1 MNPES
6 IKTAIAGVAPL
17 VIAFGGKVI
26 AVLLLLWIGLRIAG
40 KIGQRVTKTL
50 EKRDF
55 DKSLS
60 RFFGQLARWG
70 IVLGVVLACLSVF
83 GIDTTSF
90 AAVIGAAGL
99 AIGLAFQGTLGN
111 FSAGVML
118 LVFRPFKVGDVV
130 KVADVLGVINEIGL
144 FTCAFDTLDNRRII
158 VPNSAVAGGTIENIS
173 FHDKRRVDIDVGA
186 SYDAD
191 IPATREKLEAA
202 VKAVE
207 SKLDDEKH
215 QVFLKGLGGSSVDWQ
230 LRIWCKA
237 SDYWAVWEQTIEAIK
252 AELDGAEIGIPYPQ
266 MDVYLK
272 ELPANQ
278 AVKVPAE

>member
-1 MNPES
+1 MNAES
-6 IKTAIAGVAPL
+6 IQEAVKGLAPL
-17 VIAFGGKVI
+17 AVAFGGKVL
-26 AVLLLLWIGLRIAG
+26 AVILLLWIGLSIASRL
-40 KIGQRVTKTL
+40 GQRVTSSL

-55 DKSLS
+55 DRSLA
-60 RFFGQLARWG
+60 RFFGQLLRWG

-111 FSAGVML
+111 FASGVML

-130 KVADVLGVINEIGL
+130 KVGGVLGKIYEVGL
-144 FTCAFDTLDNRRII
+144 FTTSFDTLDNRRII
-158 VPNSAVAGGTIENIS
+158 VPNGGVAGQTIENIT
-173 FHDKRRVDIDVGA
+173 FHEKRRVDIDVGA

-191 IPATREKLEAA
+191 IPMTREKLEAA
-202 VKAVE
+202 VKRVKDRLE
-207 SKLDDEKH
+207 DEPH

-230 LRIWCKA
+230 VRIWCDA
-237 SDYWAVWEQTIEAIK
+237 ANYWAVWEQTVEAVK

-272 ELPANQ
+272 EMPAR
-278 AVKVPAE
+278 AAE